1 MQLGIT
7 VGMSGP
13 HPKLDMD
20 MILEAE
26 RLGYSQAWTGEAYST
41 DAVSPAAWILARTT
55 KIKAGTG
62 IMQMPARTPACAAMT
77 VLSLQALS
85 GNRFICG
92 IGPSG
97 PQVIEGWHGVPFG
110 KPMQRTKEYI
120 AIIKQILAR
129 EKPLEFHGDQY
140 SIPYDGPDASG
151 LGRPLRSIAH
161 GDPNVLFYT
170 ASITPAGLRTAGEV
184 ADGNL
189 PIFFSPDAPDV
200 VTGPT
205 LEGRKKIGRTM
216 DGFDTAPFV
225 RAAMGPDVAA
235 CRDAI
240 RPELALYIGGMGAR
254 TKNFYNDMVSKMGF
268 RSRGKSHPGSLLGRQ
283 EERGG
288 RGGAGRTDR
297 RNLAVRT
304 SGPDQG
310 PSGGVERCRQSGP
323 HRHHGAEGVWHRC
336 PARRGRGRVVAPADS
351 SVTRGAERRSRGG
364 RRRRITSHG
373 RRSVP
378 RGSVL

>member
-7 VGMSGP
+7 VDMSGP

-20 MILEAE
+20 RVLEAE
-26 RLGYSQAWTGEAYST
+26 RLGFTQVWTGEAYST
-41 DAVSPAAWILARTT
+41 DAVSPVAWILARTT

-140 SIPYDGPDASG
+140 SIPYDGPGASG

-161 GDPNVLFYT
+161 GNPDVPFFT

-205 LEGRKKIGRTM
+205 LEGRKKAGKTM
-216 DGFDTAPFV
+216 DGFDSAPYV
-225 RAAMGPDVAA
+225 RAKMGPDVDA

-254 TKNFYNDMVSKMGF
+254 SKNFYNDMVSKMGF
-268 RSRGKSHPGSLLGRQ
+268 EADAKVIQDLYLDGKKNDAAAKVPDKLIDAISLVGPA
-283 EERGG
+283 ERIRDRLAAWKDVSKAGHVG
-288 RGGAGRTDR
+288 TMVLKGAGTD
-297 RNLAVRT
+297 VM
-304 SGPDQG
+304 
-310 PSGGVERCRQSGP
+310 
-323 HRHHGAEGVWHRC
+323 
-336 PARRGRGRVVAPADS
+336 RVVAEA
-351 SVTRGAERRSRGG
+351 
-364 RRRRITSHG
+364 
-373 RRSVP
+373 
-378 RGSVL
+378 VL

>member
-1 MQLGIT
+1 MQLGLT

-26 RLGYSQAWTGEAYST
+26 NLGYSQVWTGESYST

-85 GNRFICG
+85 GNRFLCG

-110 KPMQRTKEYI
+110 KPMQRTREYI

-129 EKPLEFHGDQY
+129 EKPLSFQGEQY
-140 SIPYDGPDASG
+140 TIPYAGSDATG

-161 GDPNVLFYT
+161 GDPNVPFYT
-170 ASITPAGLRTAGEV
+170 ASITPAGLRMAGEV

-205 LEGRKKIGRTM
+205 LEGRRKAGKTM

-225 RAAMGPDVAA
+225 RAKMGPDVAA

-254 TKNFYNDMVSKMGF
+254 KKNFYNDMVSKMGF
-268 RSRGKSHPGSLLGRQ
+268 EGEAKAIQDFYLDGKKNEAAAAVPDALIDAISLCGPAERIRDRLQAWKEVSKAGHVGTMVLKGSGIDVL
-283 EERGG
+283 
-288 RGGAGRTDR
+288 
-297 RNLAVRT
+297 
-304 SGPDQG
+304 
-310 PSGGVERCRQSGP
+310 
-323 HRHHGAEGVWHRC
+323 
-336 PARRGRGRVVAPADS
+336 RVVAEA
-351 SVTRGAERRSRGG
+351 
-364 RRRRITSHG
+364 
-373 RRSVP
+373 
-378 RGSVL
+378 VL